1 MSDKDLAFIQNAST
15 KLAMAQSDEEFEKQ
29 LIELYNISANKAG
42 LKNIKSLSEIPTDRI
57 LTKEQT

>member
-42 LKNIKSLSEIPTDRI
+42 LKNINSLSEIPTDRI